1 LTETGD
7 TTTMAGMEESGSH
20 LWDLRVIGAIG
31 AALLIVA
38 LAAFLWLDPRRA
50 GELVT
55 EDGPV
60 EWAQAGLLLA
70 GLAVTVPRTIRRLAR
85 GQSAATELLF
95 GALLLAAITVEL
107 SLHSWVGFR
116 IRHWRPSLRRSAGPV
131 FPWVVLALSLI
142 VALAAVC
149 HVIHHRRSLLPMARR
164 LPRSRWGQLTIAGAA
179 VYAVTLV
186 FQNPIDHLMREPSYY
201 LEESIELVGTLWL
214 CLAACE
220 LARTPT
226 GEDGEV

>member
-1 LTETGD
+1 
-7 TTTMAGMEESGSH
+7 MARMAESGRQS
-20 LWDLRVIGAIG
+20 WDPRVIGAIG
-31 AALLIVA
+31 AVLLIAV

-60 EWAQAGLLLA
+60 EWAQAGLL
-70 GLAVTVPRTIRRLAR
+70 VTSLLVTLPRTIRRLVR
-85 GQSAATELLF
+85 GQSAVPELLF
-95 GALLLAAITVEL
+95 GALLLVGITVEL

-116 IRHWRPSLRRSAGPV
+116 FRHWRLSLRRSADPV

-142 VALAAVC
+142 AGLAVVR
-149 HVIHHRRSLLPMARR
+149 HVIRHRRSLLSMVRR

-186 FQNPIDHLMREPSYY
+186 FQKPIDHLMREPSYF

-214 CLAACE
+214 CLAAWE
-220 LARTPT
+220 LARTPA
-226 GEDGEV
+226 GEDGEA